1 LKRREALESARQK
14 SRVILGFGHI
24 QHGAGNIRQLVRT
37 ISLSCYGII
46 LSSSL
51 IDDDWSP
58 PIILSVAAVYFFLGS
73 KEMSSNPE
81 VNNMESSAAT
91 DGSATAQTSN
101 NISPLENGG
110 SSAGLTQGEIIFVT
124 LACFIVAIATLFAIY
139 AVYRK
144 RRQTEADQ
152 KTSTRLNNNITTTTV
167 NSPVISIENGISSE
181 MDQYPSTDVGNNMSH
196 ESSWRNN
203 QDIRQNRRGTVE
215 STGSVKS
222 RRSSMGSAGSNVSN
236 QYKVAAMNQM
246 RRMSELSEP

>member
-1 LKRREALESARQK
+1 M
-14 SRVILGFGHI
+14 
-24 QHGAGNIRQLVRT
+24 RT

>member
-1 LKRREALESARQK
+1 
-14 SRVILGFGHI
+14 
-24 QHGAGNIRQLVRT
+24 VRT

>member
-1 LKRREALESARQK
+1 
-14 SRVILGFGHI
+14 
-24 QHGAGNIRQLVRT
+24 VRT

-144 RRQTEADQ
+144 SRQTEADQ

-196 ESSWRNN
+196 ESSGDVTIWHDHGHR
-203 QDIRQNRRGTVE
+203 
-215 STGSVKS
+215 
-222 RRSSMGSAGSNVSN
+222 
-236 QYKVAAMNQM
+236 
-246 RRMSELSEP
+246 